1 MAVKLFRPT
10 TPSRRNYSVSHFE
23 ELTRK
28 KGSEKSLTVGKK
40 AVTGRNNL
48 GRVTTRY
55 RGGAHKRNYRIIDF
69 KRNIEGVLAEVL
81 SIEYDPNRTAHIAL
95 LQYESGEKT
104 YIIAPKGLQVG
115 QKVQNGA
122 GSGITVGNSLP
133 LANLPLGTTIH
144 CIALKP
150 GKGAA
155 LIRSAGCSAQL
166 VAKEGKYAHV
176 KLSSGEVRLV
186 LLTCR
191 ATIGEVGNKTHD
203 LIELGKAGR
212 KRWMGKRPHVR
223 GVAMNPFDHPMGG
236 GEGRSSGGRHP
247 CTPWGKPTKG
257 YKTRKNKTTDKYILK
272 RRTK

>member
-1 MAVKLFRPT
+1 MAVKLFKPT
-10 TPSRRNYSVSHFE
+10 TPSRRHYSVSHFDE
-23 ELTRK
+23 ITRK

-48 GRVTTRY
+48 GRVTTRH
-55 RGGAHKRNYRIIDF
+55 RGGAHKRRYRIIDF
-69 KRNIEGVLAEVL
+69 KRNIEGVPAEVL
-81 SIEYDPNRTAHIAL
+81 SIEYDPNRTANIAL
-95 LQYESGEKT
+95 LQYETGEKA
-104 YIIAPKGLQVG
+104 YIIAPDGLKVG
-115 QKVQNGA
+115 QKVSNGA
-122 GSGITVGNSLP
+122 GSGITVGNCLP
-133 LANLPLGTTIH
+133 LGLLPLGTTIH
-144 CIALKP
+144 CIELKP

-155 LIRSAGCSAQL
+155 LVRSAGCSAQI

-176 KLSSGEVRLV
+176 KLTSGEVRLV

-191 ATIGEVGNKTHD
+191 ATIGAVGNKSHD

-223 GVAMNPFDHPMGG
+223 GVAMNPIDHPMGG

-257 YKTRKNKTTDKYILK
+257 YKTRKNSATDKYILK